1 MRRLSFLIWP
11 TISGVL
17 AATLLLMYV
26 PGLLPNGQVT
36 DLFADAERPVE
47 RTITTVGP
55 ASYAE
60 AVDIASPSVV
70 NIYTRTVVVPPK
82 DSAPITEPATA
93 PDTTLQKKYEGDNL
107 QGRDKVHTSLGSGVI
122 LTHDGYI
129 ATNNHVIA
137 NADEITVALK
147 DGREALAQVIG
158 RDPDT
163 DLAVLKIDLPDLPI
177 ITISSSNNLRVGD
190 VTLAIG
196 NPFGVGQTVT
206 MGIISATGRNQVGL
220 NTYENFIQTDA
231 AINPGNSGG
240 ALIDPYGNLIGIN
253 TAIFSR
259 SGGSLGIGFAIP
271 SNQAIVVMKDLIE
284 HGRVIR
290 GWLGIEAQEMTA
302 QLAESFALEENRG
315 LIIAG
320 IYRDGPAHLGG
331 LQPGDIMLEIEGKKI
346 VDGRTSMRQ
355 IAQVRPGSQIRI
367 KALRDG
373 EMQDFTVEIIERPTP
388 PKPDATPAQVPGQKA
403 DAAPEKAP
411 APEKPAE

>member
-1 MRRLSFLIWP
+1 M
-11 TISGVL
+11 
-17 AATLLLMYV
+17 
-26 PGLLPNGQVT
+26 
-36 DLFADAERPVE
+36 
-47 RTITTVGP
+47 
-55 ASYAE
+55 
-60 AVDIASPSVV
+60 

-253 TAIFSR
+253 TAIFS
-259 SGGSLGIGFAIP
+259 A
-271 SNQAIVVMKDLIE
+271 A
-284 HGRVIR
+284 
-290 GWLGIEAQEMTA
+290 A
-302 QLAESFALEENRG
+302 
-315 LIIAG
+315 
-320 IYRDGPAHLGG
+320 AHW
-331 LQPGDIMLEIEGKKI
+331 
-346 VDGRTSMRQ
+346 VS
-355 IAQVRPGSQIRI
+355 V
-367 KALRDG
+367 LR
-373 EMQDFTVEIIERPTP
+373 FRPTRP
-388 PKPDATPAQVPGQKA
+388 LWS
-403 DAAPEKAP
+403 
-411 APEKPAE
+411 

>member
-1 MRRLSFLIWP
+1 
-11 TISGVL
+11 
-17 AATLLLMYV
+17 
-26 PGLLPNGQVT
+26 
-36 DLFADAERPVE
+36 
-47 RTITTVGP
+47 
-55 ASYAE
+55 
-60 AVDIASPSVV
+60 
-70 NIYTRTVVVPPK
+70 
-82 DSAPITEPATA
+82 
-93 PDTTLQKKYEGDNL
+93 
-107 QGRDKVHTSLGSGVI
+107 
-122 LTHDGYI
+122 
-129 ATNNHVIA
+129 
-137 NADEITVALK
+137 
-147 DGREALAQVIG
+147 
-158 RDPDT
+158 
-163 DLAVLKIDLPDLPI
+163 
-177 ITISSSNNLRVGD
+177 
-190 VTLAIG
+190 
-196 NPFGVGQTVT
+196 
-206 MGIISATGRNQVGL
+206 
-220 NTYENFIQTDA
+220 
-231 AINPGNSGG
+231 
-240 ALIDPYGNLIGIN
+240 
-253 TAIFSR
+253 
-259 SGGSLGIGFAIP
+259 
-271 SNQAIVVMKDLIE
+271 MKDLIE